1 MSAGSLHRRIFRL
14 AAALG
19 CLTALWAC
27 NAPFIPVPPP
37 ATVFTAQL
45 VSDGA
50 GGQKT
55 VWTTQGL
62 ADPRAEL
69 AKFFVYDTERA
80 AGVIVK
86 ANTDGSY
93 QSPAFDGTRGDHV
106 YVYYQTPN
114 GDDSEVACRQLIEGP
129 DPAPDCAL

>member
-1 MSAGSLHRRIFRL
+1 MTGASLRSRIVRLTAGL
-14 AAALG
+14 AG
-19 CLTALWAC
+19 LTALWAC

-45 VSDGA
+45 VSDGG

-55 VWTTQGL
+55 VWTTQGQP
-62 ADPRAEL
+62 DVKAEL
-69 AKFFVYDTERA
+69 AKFFLYDNERG

-86 ANTDGSY
+86 ANADGSY

-106 YVYYQTPN
+106 YVYYQTPT

-129 DPAPDCAL
+129 DPAPDCSL